1 MKKFAII
8 NNNRVQNTVI
18 ADTVEEVNYGPDDS
32 IVDITTNNT
41 ICRDDYYLTESNTH
55 VKPSVSL
62 NYKGETT
69 FRNGTGSYHY
79 DVEFDGDLWD
89 ITEWQ
94 GTDLSTQT
102 EDLSS
107 KITNKLFSSSGSSF
121 DLTVDEELLEIGGIQ
136 ISPNPPYVVH
146 PTHGVSVKL
155 GIINILETN

>member
-8 NNNRVQNTVI
+8 NNNIVQNTVI
-18 ADTVEEVNYGPDDS
+18 AEAVEEVKIGPDDS
-32 IVDITTNNT
+32 IVDISTIHD

-55 VKPSVSL
+55 VKHSISL

-94 GTDLSTQT
+94 GTDLSTQA

-121 DLTVDEELLEIGGIQ
+121 DLTVDEELLEIGSIQ
-136 ISPNPPYVVH
+136 ISPNPSHIVH

-155 GIINILETN
+155 GTLNVY